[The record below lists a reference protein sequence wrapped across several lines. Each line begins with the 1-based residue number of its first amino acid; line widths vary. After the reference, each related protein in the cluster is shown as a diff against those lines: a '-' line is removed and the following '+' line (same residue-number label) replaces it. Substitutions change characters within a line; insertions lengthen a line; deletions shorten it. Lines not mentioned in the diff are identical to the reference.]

1 MRITTQMLAHSAA
14 KSGIPFQQT
23 TLLDILNKKSSFSGL
38 LNGVNASADAT
49 AIAKKK
55 NYSKLEDISGN
66 LNGYASSLVA
76 TDKNSIYDRAKE
88 SGSTKDIVS
97 SAKKMVESYNATL
110 KQLRET
116 GDTLNE
122 FYRQQLKDI
131 PAGDKEALKS
141 IGITQAKDGSLSID
155 EKVLQSAD
163 ADTLKKVLDGDTG
176 LASKISFVSGRI
188 SQNAAS
194 NVVSTSSQY
203 SIGVFDNVEILGYRN
218 DISNLVALSDISLSS
233 SRQEGLPI
241 NLIEA
246 MAIGNPIVATDVRG
260 NNDLVKNG
268 INGFT
273 VPLNDSAA
281 MADAVM
287 KIYNSPQLA
296 LDFKNQNAKEVKN
309 YSVESVIDDMV
320 GIYKDLL
327 LL

>member
-76 TDKNSIYDRAKE
+76 TDKNSIY
-88 SGSTKDIVS
+88 GSTKDIVS

-203 SIGVFDNVEILGYRN
+203 T
-218 DISNLVALSDISLSS
+218 SNGSSLLSALETS
-233 SRQEGLPI
+233 
-241 NLIEA
+241 
-246 MAIGNPIVATDVRG
+246 
-260 NNDLVKNG
+260 K
-268 INGFT
+268 
-273 VPLNDSAA
+273 
-281 MADAVM
+281 
-287 KIYNSPQLA
+287 Y
-296 LDFKNQNAKEVKN
+296 DFW
-309 YSVESVIDDMV
+309 
-320 GIYKDLL
+320 G
-327 LL
+327 

>member
-122 FYRQQLKDI
+122 FYRQQLKLSEI
-131 PAGDKEALKS
+131 WRLFLHF
-141 IGITQAKDGSLSID
+141 QHQSLLLFS
-155 EKVLQSAD
+155 EL
-163 ADTLKKVLDGDTG
+163 
-176 LASKISFVSGRI
+176 FR
-188 SQNAAS
+188 
-194 NVVSTSSQY
+194 
-203 SIGVFDNVEILGYRN
+203 
-218 DISNLVALSDISLSS
+218 
-233 SRQEGLPI
+233 
-241 NLIEA
+241 
-246 MAIGNPIVATDVRG
+246 
-260 NNDLVKNG
+260 
-268 INGFT
+268 
-273 VPLNDSAA
+273 
-281 MADAVM
+281 
-287 KIYNSPQLA
+287 
-296 LDFKNQNAKEVKN
+296 
-309 YSVESVIDDMV
+309 
-320 GIYKDLL
+320 LL
-327 LL
+327 LLPSHAFFPLPREHQSPTQSVS

>member
-88 SGSTKDIVS
+88 SVSTKDIVS

-155 EKVLQSAD
+155 EKVLQCRCRHVKES
-163 ADTLKKVLDGDTG
+163 VGW
-176 LASKISFVSGRI
+176 R
-188 SQNAAS
+188 
-194 NVVSTSSQY
+194 
-203 SIGVFDNVEILGYRN
+203 YRACFQ
-218 DISNLVALSDISLSS
+218 DQFCE
-233 SRQEGLPI
+233 R
-241 NLIEA
+241 
-246 MAIGNPIVATDVRG
+246 
-260 NNDLVKNG
+260 
-268 INGFT
+268 
-273 VPLNDSAA
+273 
-281 MADAVM
+281 
-287 KIYNSPQLA
+287 
-296 LDFKNQNAKEVKN
+296 KNQPER
-309 YSVESVIDDMV
+309 SVQCCEHIEPVYIERLF
-320 GIYKDLL
+320 IAECT
-327 LL
+327 

>member
-55 NYSKLEDISGN
+55 NYSKLEDISG
-66 LNGYASSLVA
+66 
-76 TDKNSIYDRAKE
+76 
-88 SGSTKDIVS
+88 
-97 SAKKMVESYNATL
+97 
-110 KQLRET
+110 
-116 GDTLNE
+116 NE

-203 SIGVFDNVEILGYRN
+203 T
-218 DISNLVALSDISLSS
+218 SNGSSLLSALETS
-233 SRQEGLPI
+233 
-241 NLIEA
+241 
-246 MAIGNPIVATDVRG
+246 
-260 NNDLVKNG
+260 K
-268 INGFT
+268 
-273 VPLNDSAA
+273 
-281 MADAVM
+281 
-287 KIYNSPQLA
+287 Y
-296 LDFKNQNAKEVKN
+296 DFW
-309 YSVESVIDDMV
+309 
-320 GIYKDLL
+320 G
-327 LL
+327 

>member
-116 GDTLNE
+116 GDTLQTAVKGYSCRGQRGIE
-122 FYRQQLKDI
+122 EHWYHTGKRRQ
-131 PAGDKEALKS
+131 
-141 IGITQAKDGSLSID
+141 
-155 EKVLQSAD
+155 
-163 ADTLKKVLDGDTG
+163 
-176 LASKISFVSGRI
+176 SFH
-188 SQNAAS
+188 
-194 NVVSTSSQY
+194 
-203 SIGVFDNVEILGYRN
+203 
-218 DISNLVALSDISLSS
+218 
-233 SRQEGLPI
+233 
-241 NLIEA
+241 
-246 MAIGNPIVATDVRG
+246 
-260 NNDLVKNG
+260 
-268 INGFT
+268 
-273 VPLNDSAA
+273 
-281 MADAVM
+281 
-287 KIYNSPQLA
+287 
-296 LDFKNQNAKEVKN
+296 
-309 YSVESVIDDMV
+309 
-320 GIYKDLL
+320 
-327 LL
+327 

>member
-76 TDKNSIYDRAKE
+76 IYDRAKE

-203 SIGVFDNVEILGYRN
+203 T
-218 DISNLVALSDISLSS
+218 SNGSSLLSALETS
-233 SRQEGLPI
+233 
-241 NLIEA
+241 
-246 MAIGNPIVATDVRG
+246 
-260 NNDLVKNG
+260 K
-268 INGFT
+268 
-273 VPLNDSAA
+273 
-281 MADAVM
+281 
-287 KIYNSPQLA
+287 Y
-296 LDFKNQNAKEVKN
+296 DFW
-309 YSVESVIDDMV
+309 
-320 GIYKDLL
+320 G
-327 LL
+327 